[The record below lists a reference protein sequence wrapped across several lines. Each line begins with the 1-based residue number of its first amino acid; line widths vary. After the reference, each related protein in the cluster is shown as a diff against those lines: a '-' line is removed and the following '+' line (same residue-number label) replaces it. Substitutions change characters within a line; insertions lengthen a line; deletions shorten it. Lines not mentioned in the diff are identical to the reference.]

1 MCPGEEAKSKP
12 ADSGSNAIN
21 CIGRRQFLRSIFS
34 IGGAVEASEQAA
46 EAKPTASHSPIAR
59 GNASWFYWGD
69 LKTGQVGFPDG
80 LVVKRGRPGSVMKIV
95 TASMLLEEGFVNP
108 NQYVDCV
115 GHITVNRQIFNCQF
129 AHGRVTLVSAIGKSC
144 NCFFAHATSK
154 LSAKTIIKYAEIF
167 GLNQSVAGQS
177 SGTFPTGISGSALLL
192 ALGLDERLQP
202 NALQLLRMSGL
213 VATKGKVPYLHSAEA
228 PVADGKPFIAT
239 LKDTT
244 WLRLQQGMQLAVKD
258 GTCKNLDPDNAIH
271 IAAKTGTVPHGKKF
285 ESWVTGY
292 FPIENPK
299 HAFCLYAAA
308 GTSQDSAIPQVRN
321 KLFATTWP

>member
-1 MCPGEEAKSKP
+1 MCPRDETKAKS
-12 ADSGSNAIN
+12 ADSDIN

-46 EAKPTASHSPIAR
+46 EAKPVQSRPTNAR
-59 GNASWFYWGD
+59 SNVSWFYWAD

-80 LVVKRGRPGSVMKIV
+80 LVVKRARPGSVMKIV
-95 TASMLLEEGFVNP
+95 TAAMLLEEGFVNP

-115 GHITVNRQIFNCQF
+115 GHINVNRQTINCQF
-129 AHGRVTLVSAIGKSC
+129 AHGRMTLVSAIGKSC

-154 LSAKTIIKYAEIF
+154 LSAKTVIKYAEIF
-167 GLNQSVAGQS
+167 GLNHPVAGQQ
-177 SGTFPTGISGSALLL
+177 SGTFPSGITGSALLF

-202 NALQLLRMSGL
+202 NALQLLRISGL
-213 VATKGKVPYLHSAEA
+213 VATKGNVPYLHSAEA
-228 PVADGKPFIAT
+228 PMAGEKPFIAD

-244 WLRLQQGMQLAVKD
+244 WLRLQQGMQLAVKA
-258 GTCKNLDPDNAIH
+258 GTCKHLDPENKMH

-292 FPIENPK
+292 FPIENPR

-308 GTSQDSAIPQVRN
+308 GTSQDSAIPQVQK